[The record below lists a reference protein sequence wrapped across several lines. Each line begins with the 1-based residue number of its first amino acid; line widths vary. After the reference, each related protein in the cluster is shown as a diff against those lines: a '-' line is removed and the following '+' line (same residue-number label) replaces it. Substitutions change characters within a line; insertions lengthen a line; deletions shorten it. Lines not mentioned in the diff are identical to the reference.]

1 MSGGSPQA
9 RVGDL
14 VKISCPH
21 GPQIGII
28 TTGSELTN
36 VDSRKKARLTDT
48 VICTACGKS
57 GNIVSG
63 SFLTFCDSLK
73 SARVGDATVGTCDI
87 GCKSCPHSRT
97 GEIITGSD
105 LTFTA

>member
-1 MSGGSPQA
+1 MSAQA

-28 TTGSELTN
+28 VSGSELSIT
-36 VDSRKKARLTDT
+36 DSRKKARLTDT
-48 VICTACGKS
+48 VTCTACGKS
-57 GNIVSG
+57 GNIITG
-63 SFLTFCDSLK
+63 SFLDFTDSLK
-73 SARVGDATVGTCDI
+73 SARVGDATIGTCDI
-87 GCKSCPHSRT
+87 GCDQCPHSRT

-105 LTFTA
+105 LTFTG